1 MCVCCCHYSFEFL
14 QIAVC
19 QLRHVLITIFGFVS
33 QKIAMSSNVPK
44 NFYCQELTYPWWSE
58 IWWVSVLYESSNLI
72 WDPLL
77 KCLGSLFCFIW
88 SSSSSSVCRVSI
100 FGLPIDTSGLGQN
113 FNLNFI
119 RLRSRKP
126 ENLKWSPFSIKRAL
140 AATAR
145 PLPHL
150 CPYGQGHGL
159 LQVLLKQYLKLS
171 CQEVF

>member
-1 MCVCCCHYSFEFL
+1 MASPHVCG
-14 QIAVC
+14 AVSLLISG
-19 QLRHVLITIFGFVS
+19 LRH
-33 QKIAMSSNVPK
+33 
-44 NFYCQELTYPWWSE
+44 
-58 IWWVSVLYESSNLI
+58 
-72 WDPLL
+72 
-77 KCLGSLFCFIW
+77 
-88 SSSSSSVCRVSI
+88 
-100 FGLPIDTSGLGQN
+100 
-113 FNLNFI
+113 
-119 RLRSRKP
+119 